1 MILLIIF
8 SIGLSFLL
16 GVNVG
21 IRGYNAAVS
30 YWEQKL
36 PYQLVLKGLQNSLSS
51 LNIWWAGERFSKMWK
66 IWQLLNENYFDEE
79 KVVWDKMYESAL
91 KGFVDAIGDP
101 YTVYFTPQENES
113 FHEALKGTKDFE
125 GIWAVV
131 SKKKDGV
138 LIEEV
143 IKNAPAYKAGLK
155 PLDLI
160 LEINWESTAD
170 MDLGEAVK
178 KIRGPKGTEVEL
190 TIFRESE
197 NRVFKVK
204 VVRDKIVVPSVLARV
219 EDLSW
224 TKVGY
229 IDISIIGEDTFDK
242 FKEAVLDLKLK
253 GVKGIILD
261 LRWNGGGFLETAV
274 EIISFFVPQ
283 WEKVLTTKYRT
294 FPNQTFYSK
303 GYKYLEWY
311 PVVVLV
317 DGLTASASEII
328 AGALRQLIGAKLVGT
343 QTFGKGSIQTFTPN
357 NYFGDNSSLKYTI
370 GKWYLPDGHNIDWTG
385 LKVDIEVPFDFTWF
399 VQSWVDLQLQRAQQE
414 ILKMIK

>member
-1 MILLIIF
+1 
-8 SIGLSFLL
+8 
-16 GVNVG
+16 
-21 IRGYNAAVS
+21 
-30 YWEQKL
+30 
-36 PYQLVLKGLQNSLSS
+36 
-51 LNIWWAGERFSKMWK
+51 MWK

-91 KGFVDAIGDP
+91 KWFVDAIGDP

-125 GIWAVV
+125 WIGAVV

-224 TKVGY
+224 TKVWY

-253 GVKGIILD
+253 GVKWIILD

-274 EIISFFVPQ
+274 EIISFFVPK

-328 AGALRQLIGAKLVGT
+328 AGALRQLVGAKLVGT

-370 GKWYLPDGHNIDWTG
+370 GKWYLPDWHNIDWTG
-385 LKVDIEVPFDFTWF
+385 LKVDVEVPFDFTWF
-399 VQSWVDLQLQRAQQE
+399 VQSGVDLQLQKAQQE